1 MEYNRVDRII
11 SFIRKT
17 IYGAG
22 MKNAIVGISGGIDSA
37 VVAALC
43 VNAVGFNHVYGI
55 MLPYDKQHDIEDSI
69 SVVEKLKIKH
79 ETIDIFPQV
88 QAFCGHGGDDE
99 EGMSTLRYGD
109 IKARVR
115 MIWLYD
121 RAKRH
126 NGLVIG
132 TGNRSELLMGYF
144 TLHGDGA
151 CDLEPIG
158 HLYKTEVRELAKML
172 DIPQPII
179 DKAPSAGL
187 WPNQTDEEEMG
198 ISYSDM
204 DNIFMRAEGM
214 KWKTSLPKILERD
227 E

>member
-1 MEYNRVDRII
+1 
-11 SFIRKT
+11 
-17 IYGAG
+17 
-22 MKNAIVGISGGIDSA
+22 
-37 VVAALC
+37 
-43 VNAVGFNHVYGI
+43 
-55 MLPYDKQHDIEDSI
+55 
-69 SVVEKLKIKH
+69 
-79 ETIDIFPQV
+79 
-88 QAFCGHGGDDE
+88 
-99 EGMSTLRYGD
+99 
-109 IKARVR
+109 

-172 DIPQPII
+172 EIPQPII

-187 WPNQTDEEEMG
+187 WPDQTDEEEMG

-214 KWKTSLPKILERD
+214 KWKTGSPKILERD